1 MYLRTFEITKLLI
14 SISEAILA
22 LLALLSLLIW
32 VAYKVKQSSPG
43 PILLKQDRHGWDGEI
58 IKVWKFGSMKLHT
71 EEKGTITQA
80 KANDDRVT
88 PFGKFIRRTSID
100 ELPQLF
106 NVIQGT
112 LSLVGPRPH
121 AVEHNDY
128 YVEKIKAYFARHRIK
143 PGITGLAQISGS
155 RGETETVEKMQ
166 QRLEYDLSYI
176 NNWSLLT
183 DIKILIKTPMTLF
196 GKNIY

>member
-1 MYLRTFEITKLLI
+1 MYLRTFENTTLLKV
-14 SISEAILA
+14 ISEASLA
-22 LLALLSLLIW
+22 LLALSPQLIW
-32 VAYKVKQSSPG
+32 AAYKVKRSSPG
-43 PILLKQDRHGWDGEI
+43 PILFKQDRHGWDGKI
-58 IKVWKFGSMKLHT
+58 IKVWKFRSMKLHT

-88 PFGKFIRRTSID
+88 SFGKFIRRTSID

-183 DIKILIKTPMTLF
+183 DIKILIKTPLTLF